1 MSNNDLLELKN
12 SLIAYMDRRFDVVE
26 AQIREVRDDVTDL
39 HGKFSELQ
47 SAVDHY
53 VVRAER
59 LADEQLVMQ
68 HQMDRHERWFKQLAE
83 KTGVELDFA

>member
-1 MSNNDLLELKN
+1 MNEAAVEELKDF
-12 SLIAYMDRRFDVVE
+12 IVRQVGVVSS
-26 AQIREVRDDVTDL
+26 EVRELRGDIEDL

-59 LADEQLVMQ
+59 LADEQLVIK
-68 HQMDRHERWFKQLAE
+68 HQMDRHERWLKQLAK
-83 KTGVELDFA
+83 KTGAQLDYAA